1 MKKEFLLE
9 LKDKLSEKFND
20 FNGMYFY
27 GSRVKR
33 TNKKNSDYDLAL
45 IFGSLNYEKELEIAG
60 VVTSFEY
67 YYNIFIDYK
76 TLTLKGS
83 KSFLNIK
90 KNINPLFVKEIQDT
104 GIFYERTR

>member
-1 MKKEFLLE
+1 MKKACLLE
-9 LKDKLSEKFND
+9 LKDHLSQKFND

-45 IFGSLNYEKELEIAG
+45 VFGSLDYKKELEIAD
-60 VVTSFEY
+60 VITSFEY
-67 YYNIFIDYK
+67 HYNVFIDYK
-76 TLTLKGS
+76 TITLKGS

-90 KNINPLFVKEIQDT
+90 KNINPVFVKEIQDT
-104 GIFYERTR
+104 GIYFERTR

>member
-67 YYNIFIDYK
+67 HYNIFIDYK

-90 KNINPLFVKEIQDT
+90 LKCLEAPYNLF
-104 GIFYERTR
+104 